1 MFSSLKQ
8 IQTHTDTEH
17 NHDVS
22 VTQLSL
28 LSDISYCLMV
38 SEHATV
44 MLMWAW
50 QPHTAVVDFPLC
62 AGTLFQSSYDEF
74 INMCVSE
81 TDECNVLSERG
92 VTLKLCPGV
101 ICDHTNSSGELV

>member
-8 IQTHTDTEH
+8 IQTHMDTEH

-22 VTQLSL
+22 VTQVSL

-38 SEHATV
+38 SEHTTV

-50 QPHTAVVDFPLC
+50 QPHTAAVDFPLC

-74 INMCVSE
+74 IKMCVSE
-81 TDECNVLSERG
+81 TDECNVLSE
-92 VTLKLCPGV
+92 
-101 ICDHTNSSGELV
+101 